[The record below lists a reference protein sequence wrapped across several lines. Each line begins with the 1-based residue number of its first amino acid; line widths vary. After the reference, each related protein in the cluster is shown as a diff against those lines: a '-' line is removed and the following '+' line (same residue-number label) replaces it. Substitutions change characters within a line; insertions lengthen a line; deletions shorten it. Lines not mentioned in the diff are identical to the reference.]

1 MIKTQTTLI
10 RITTSI
16 MNLLDKLNYKTG
28 LALMPA
34 LFFLISCEDPS
45 EIGLDLN
52 PSQGAIST
60 HYVELPV
67 ESSQLFI
74 DSVRT
79 AVGPAGTLTR
89 IGRNSDPN
97 FGELTAIGYANIG
110 APTTLPSVTTG
121 SQVDSA
127 FLTLTFEVAYLG
139 TDIGANQQ
147 LSIYSLP
154 EPIRPKDSTTN
165 DESGAVLLNFDYFA
179 FDHESMDEAELIG
192 QISFD
197 TASLSTTV
205 LRIPLTNAFASKI
218 LRSAIAGD
226 SVLWSDQRAFDE
238 FIGSLAIV
246 PGEANTFINNY
257 NLLANTS
264 GITVHHSGSSNPL
277 TLRFAPREREGL
289 SYAQAPVYFGLEEDL
304 SNTPLAT
311 APGSGHKQV
320 FETKD
325 NRLYFRS
332 GAGFVTRFDFPA
344 FREFINSD
352 TLGQFVIN
360 QAVLEIDSVSGGG
373 DNQGVPAQLGLFYID
388 ANNNRINGL
397 TSSTAAVPVNANRY
411 ITNEQD
417 TLFQYVSS
425 QSQALTGLVPAFERY
440 MQTEDENYLRGI
452 LYPSGSLNSLRNFIA
467 EPGKVKLKIYYTS
480 LKEQ

>member
-1 MIKTQTTLI
+1 ML
-10 RITTSI
+10 
-16 MNLLDKLNYKTG
+16 
-28 LALMPA
+28 PA
-34 LFFLISCEDPS
+34 LFFLFSCEDPS

-52 PSQGAIST
+52 PRQGAIST

-79 AVGPAGTLTR
+79 AVGPAGELTR

-97 FGELTAIGYANIG
+97 FGELTAIGYTNIG
-110 APTTLPSVTTG
+110 APTRLPSVPAG
-121 SQVDSA
+121 AQVDSA
-127 FLTLTFEVAYLG
+127 FLNLTFEVAFLG
-139 TDIGANQQ
+139 TDIGANQE

-154 EPIRPKDSTTN
+154 EPILPKTITTN
-165 DESGAVLLNFDYFA
+165 EESGTTVLNFDYFA
-179 FDHESMDEAELIG
+179 FDRESMEEAELIG

-197 TASLSTTV
+197 TASLRTTV
-205 LRIPLTNAFASKI
+205 LRIPLDNAFASKI
-218 LRSAIAGD
+218 LRSAITGD

-246 PGEANTFINNY
+246 PGEGNTFINNY
-257 NLLANTS
+257 NFAANTS
-264 GITVHHSGSSNPL
+264 GIDVHHSGSSSTL
-277 TLRFAPREREGL
+277 TLRFVPLQRDDL
-289 SYAQAPVYFGLEEDL
+289 VYSQYPTYFGLEEDL
-304 SNTPLAT
+304 SKTPLAT
-311 APGSGHKQV
+311 APSSGHKQV
-320 FETKD
+320 FEPKD

-332 GAGFVTRFDFPA
+332 GAGFVTTFDLSA
-344 FREFINSD
+344 FRDFVNSD
-352 TLGQFVIN
+352 TLGQFIIN

-373 DNQGVPAQLGLFYID
+373 DNQGVPPQLGLFYID
-388 ANNNRINGL
+388 ENNNRINGL
-397 TSSTAAVPVNANRY
+397 TSSTVGIPVNANRY

-425 QSQALTGLVPAFERY
+425 QSQAQTGLVPAFERY
-440 MQTEDENYLRGI
+440 MQTADENYLRGI
-452 LYPSGSLNSLRNFIA
+452 LYPSGAINSLRNFIA